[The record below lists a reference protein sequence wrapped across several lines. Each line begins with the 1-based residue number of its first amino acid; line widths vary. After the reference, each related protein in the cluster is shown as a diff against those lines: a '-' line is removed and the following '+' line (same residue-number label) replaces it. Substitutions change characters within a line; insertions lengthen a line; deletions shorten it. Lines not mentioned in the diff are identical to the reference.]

1 MTERTQLLY
10 KCIDRRVLLL
20 DGSMGVMIQS
30 KGLGENDFRGSLLS
44 EHPQPLKGNND
55 ILCLTSPEVIAGI
68 HREYLEAG
76 ADIIETNTFNA
87 TRLSQKEY
95 STDHLVR
102 QINTAGA
109 QIARREADRYST
121 PERPRFVAGS
131 IGPTGIASSMSADIN
146 DPASRPIE
154 FAEMSEAFEEQA
166 GALIDGG
173 VDMLLIETIFDSLN
187 AKAAIDGAKRAMR
200 QRNTEIP
207 LILSMTVSDRS
218 GRLLSGHTAEA
229 FLAIIAH
236 AAPLA
241 VGFNCSAGP
250 TGLAPFVRRLAA
262 ISPYRTILYPNA
274 GLPDSLGNYSETPE
288 RFVSAIMP
296 LLREGTLNIAGGC
309 CGTTPAHIARLRTA
323 IDSES
328 TPHRPVTGKRPW
340 IAGLDEFADD
350 RGFINIGERC
360 NVAGSRKFLRLIKE
374 KNYSEAVAIA
384 RKQVADGAMILDIN
398 MDDGLLETRDE
409 MCHFLRLLATDPEVA
424 SVPWMIDSS
433 DFDTITS
440 ALRNTPG
447 RAIVNSISLKH
458 GEEEFISQATIIK
471 NLGAATVVMAFD
483 EEGQATTYERK
494 TAICRRA
501 YDILTTKVGM
511 DPRDIIFDP
520 NVLTIATGMPEHDRY
535 GLDFIR
541 AIEWIH
547 SNLPGAKTS
556 GGLSN
561 LSFAFRGNNYLRQ
574 AMHAVFL
581 YHAIRAGLSM
591 AIMDPSAKVTFD
603 AIPPQ
608 LLELLDDAI
617 LCRRKDAADRLIAH
631 AQEFSGETTG
641 PDSTDS
647 TAGAADIPVEK
658 RLEQALAKGDETN
671 LEADL
676 TEAID
681 KLGSANAVVEG
692 PLMAGMEYVGRLFES
707 GKMFLPQV
715 VKSARTMHRAVEI
728 LRPSL
733 EAGRM
738 AGSRK
743 GTFLLATVKGDVHD
757 IGKNIA
763 AVVLRCNNFEVID
776 LGVQVEA
783 QTIADA
789 VRNHQPDFIG
799 LSGLISP
806 SLGEMVNVATT
817 LREAGIST
825 PIFVGGAATS
835 ELHTALKIAPA
846 YGDGIVVRVADASQN
861 PVIASRLLKDRH
873 GERERIWQA
882 QEALRNPEIEPQ
894 DTSRRE
900 AVRPIIDWDKEK
912 IVAPSFTGTNTLEEV
927 SVAKIRPFI
936 NWIYFY
942 NCWNVT
948 GGTAAANELHRDA
961 EELLERIIG
970 SEATMRC
977 RTGFFNAYSEDN
989 NIHIETDLGEVDL
1002 PTPRQKPT
1010 ESRKE
1015 CHALADYIAPQGYN
1029 DHIGCFAVTIG
1040 EKLRQLIS
1048 ESDPQTD
1055 SYGHLLLQSL
1065 CDRLAEATS
1074 EWLHYQVRH
1083 ELWGYAPDEQLDH
1096 DNIRHVR
1103 YQGIRPAVG
1112 YPSLPDQRLMHTLDR
1127 LLGLDEI
1134 GIEVTENGALSPSS
1148 SVAGFYISCSKARY
1162 FSV

>member
-1 MTERTQLLY
+1 
-10 KCIDRRVLLL
+10 
-20 DGSMGVMIQS
+20 
-30 KGLGENDFRGSLLS
+30 
-44 EHPQPLKGNND
+44 
-55 ILCLTSPEVIAGI
+55 
-68 HREYLEAG
+68 
-76 ADIIETNTFNA
+76 
-87 TRLSQKEY
+87 
-95 STDHLVR
+95 
-102 QINTAGA
+102 
-109 QIARREADRYST
+109 
-121 PERPRFVAGS
+121 
-131 IGPTGIASSMSADIN
+131 
-146 DPASRPIE
+146 
-154 FAEMSEAFEEQA
+154 
-166 GALIDGG
+166 
-173 VDMLLIETIFDSLN
+173 
-187 AKAAIDGAKRAMR
+187 
-200 QRNTEIP
+200 
-207 LILSMTVSDRS
+207 
-218 GRLLSGHTAEA
+218 
-229 FLAIIAH
+229 
-236 AAPLA
+236 
-241 VGFNCSAGP
+241 
-250 TGLAPFVRRLAA
+250 
-262 ISPYRTILYPNA
+262 
-274 GLPDSLGNYSETPE
+274 
-288 RFVSAIMP
+288 
-296 LLREGTLNIAGGC
+296 
-309 CGTTPAHIARLRTA
+309 
-323 IDSES
+323 
-328 TPHRPVTGKRPW
+328 
-340 IAGLDEFADD
+340 
-350 RGFINIGERC
+350 
-360 NVAGSRKFLRLIKE
+360 
-374 KNYSEAVAIA
+374 
-384 RKQVADGAMILDIN
+384 
-398 MDDGLLETRDE
+398 
-409 MCHFLRLLATDPEVA
+409 
-424 SVPWMIDSS
+424 
-433 DFDTITS
+433 
-440 ALRNTPG
+440 
-447 RAIVNSISLKH
+447 
-458 GEEEFISQATIIK
+458 
-471 NLGAATVVMAFD
+471 
-483 EEGQATTYERK
+483 
-494 TAICRRA
+494 
-501 YDILTTKVGM
+501 
-511 DPRDIIFDP
+511 
-520 NVLTIATGMPEHDRY
+520 
-535 GLDFIR
+535 
-541 AIEWIH
+541 
-547 SNLPGAKTS
+547 
-556 GGLSN
+556 
-561 LSFAFRGNNYLRQ
+561 
-574 AMHAVFL
+574 
-581 YHAIRAGLSM
+581 
-591 AIMDPSAKVTFD
+591 
-603 AIPPQ
+603 
-608 LLELLDDAI
+608 
-617 LCRRKDAADRLIAH
+617 
-631 AQEFSGETTG
+631 
-641 PDSTDS
+641 
-647 TAGAADIPVEK
+647 
-658 RLEQALAKGDETN
+658 
-671 LEADL
+671 
-676 TEAID
+676 
-681 KLGSANAVVEG
+681 
-692 PLMAGMEYVGRLFES
+692 MAGMEYVGRLFES